1 MADIFDLFKKIE
13 KKDDGG
19 SNAPISWV
27 VAGLGNIGKEY
38 EGTRHNVGFD
48 TLDDFSD
55 EKGFK
60 INKVKF
66 KSYCGEYTVNG
77 KRVLFIKPT
86 TFMNLSGEAVKE
98 AMSFYKLEPKNFI
111 VVVDDVNLAPGKVRI
126 RQKGSAGGHNGLK
139 NIIMHLGTEEF
150 TRVRIGVGVKPN
162 PDYDMA
168 KWVLSRP
175 CEEDAEAIKEG
186 RQKAIK
192 AIPLLI
198 EGEIAKAMNSL
209 Q

>member
-13 KKDDGG
+13 QKDNGG

-27 VAGLGNIGKEY
+27 VAGLGNPGKEY

-48 TLDDFSD
+48 VLDEFAE
-55 EKGFK
+55 EKNFK
-60 INKVKF
+60 INKIKF
-66 KSYCGEYTVNG
+66 KSYCGECSING
-77 KRVLFIKPT
+77 QRVLFLKPT
-86 TFMNLSGEAVKE
+86 TFMNLSGEAVAE

-150 TRVRIGVGVKPN
+150 LRVRVGVGEKPH

-168 KWVLSRP
+168 KWVLARP
-175 CEEDAEAIKEG
+175 SEEDAKAIKEG
-186 RQKAIK
+186 RQKALK